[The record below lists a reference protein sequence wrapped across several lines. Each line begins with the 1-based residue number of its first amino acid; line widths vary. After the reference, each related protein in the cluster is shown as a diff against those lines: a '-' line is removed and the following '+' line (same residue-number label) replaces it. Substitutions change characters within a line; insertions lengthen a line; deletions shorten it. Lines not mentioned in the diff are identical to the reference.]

1 MMRNLIIG
9 MLCLMLVV
17 PSLLAAEGG
26 EGGQPAGKSGS
37 SAMASPPSSAVP
49 QDQQPASVRP
59 NSTSQQRS
67 YARET
72 QHRHRSRHISKG
84 EIVFMAGIAGTS
96 MGIGA
101 IAGGGTGLAI
111 GAIVGGWGA
120 YVGHRI
126 WHWVNK

>member
-1 MMRNLIIG
+1 MKRSILIVT
-9 MLCLMLVV
+9 LCLTLLV
-17 PSLLAAEGG
+17 PSLLGADGPDAGPAAKK
-26 EGGQPAGKSGS
+26 PAS
-37 SAMASPPSSAVP
+37 SLTASNTPAAAP
-49 QDQQPASVRP
+49 QDQQPTTVRP
-59 NSTSQQRS
+59 NSTAQQRS
-67 YARET
+67 YEREVRP
-72 QHRHRSRHISKG
+72 RHRRHISKG

-101 IAGGGTGLAI
+101 LAGGGAGLAI